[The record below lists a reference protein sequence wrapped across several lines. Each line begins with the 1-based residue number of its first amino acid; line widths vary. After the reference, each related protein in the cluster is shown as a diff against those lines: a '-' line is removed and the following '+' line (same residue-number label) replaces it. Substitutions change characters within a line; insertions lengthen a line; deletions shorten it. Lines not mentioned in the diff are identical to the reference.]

1 MEEVRGVEGGGGGEE
16 GLEGGVWR
24 RIRLVDGGREGG
36 DYRIPKNS
44 EERNSGDERE
54 LDWWSVEALS
64 NSSRNMVESGDAS
77 SRRLCAPGR
86 ARWHLWACTR
96 ALGAVVGKRCAREA
110 GDCRDGRRRRHSSSR
125 SQALTLGLFRCG
137 TLDSRESA
145 SGAGRIDTSEA
156 ARCALCGEAFSA

>member
-1 MEEVRGVEGGGGGEE
+1 MRGVEGGGGGEE
-16 GLEGGVWR
+16 GLEGGVWG

-44 EERNSGDERE
+44 EERNIVETRGIG
-54 LDWWSVEALS
+54 LWWLWSRLFRALLLAWRVE
-64 NSSRNMVESGDAS
+64 VTS

-125 SQALTLGLFRCG
+125 SRALTLDLFRCG